1 MGTLAH
7 PSTVDVT
14 RHAWGLLA
22 TLSGTL
28 LTKVHD
34 SRCRTRRA
42 MRAARLRRA
51 SCVSNARTD
60 ARGARARRVT
70 QGKRN
75 SARLSSALDCER
87 RVETEAMN
95 SRATCVR

>member
-1 MGTLAH
+1 MIQKFVAWNVTLAH

-42 MRAARLRRA
+42 MRAARLR
-51 SCVSNARTD
+51 
-60 ARGARARRVT
+60 
-70 QGKRN
+70 
-75 SARLSSALDCER
+75 
-87 RVETEAMN
+87 
-95 SRATCVR
+95 